1 MIFFAKTMKSISERI
16 LYMNFILCTSFFIFS
31 AIVFFGLQRT
41 KRLEKKI
48 EQEYWDKEYRANST
62 RKKSL
67 DNLDYITIPDEILQ
81 MTPETMDEDVNSYLL
96 DLHEMSE
103 YKIVNLTG
111 ISNTDLKLKY
121 GTANI
126 TVLSDYDFH
135 YTNMVTTLQR
145 LAEKLYENEEYL
157 LAKTVLEF
165 AVSTRTDISK
175 SYYMLADIYNILGYK
190 EKVAELIN
198 RAQLVNSIMR
208 QNIVE
213 NLQTYASAN

>member
-1 MIFFAKTMKSISERI
+1 
-16 LYMNFILCTSFFIFS
+16 MNFILCTSFFIFS

-41 KRLEKKI
+41 KRLERKI

-67 DNLDYITIPDEILQ
+67 EGLEYITIPDEILH
-81 MTPETMDEDVNSYLL
+81 MTPENMDEDINSYLL

-145 LAEKLYENEEYL
+145 LAEKLYENEEYM

-175 SYYMLADIYNILGYK
+175 SYYMLAEIYNILGYK

-208 QNIVE
+208 QNIID
-213 NLQTYASAN
+213 NLQTYAGAN